1 MKSGKIG
8 ARAARTAVFCL
19 LTGAVFCVLAGCQ
32 SLNEDTNN
40 KRCWFPSFVEP
51 GYLNPDHE
59 RNMPEG
65 SDPFPNANIGPKSLQ
80 ARPQYWDCPREWNRD
95 VTYAPPVEA
104 AVQTSEAAK

>member
-1 MKSGKIG
+1 
-8 ARAARTAVFCL
+8 
-19 LTGAVFCVLAGCQ
+19 
-32 SLNEDTNN
+32 
-40 KRCWFPSFVEP
+40 
-51 GYLNPDHE
+51 
-59 RNMPEG
+59 MPEG